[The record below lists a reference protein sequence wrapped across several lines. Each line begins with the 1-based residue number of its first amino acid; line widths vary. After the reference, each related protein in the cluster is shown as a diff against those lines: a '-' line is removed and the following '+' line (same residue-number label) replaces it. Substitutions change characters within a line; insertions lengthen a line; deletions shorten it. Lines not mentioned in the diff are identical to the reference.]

1 MLAGLTLSLKQLPS
15 LALQL
20 CRPKLERTVFSIQL
34 AAQRYEVIDFFFQRL
49 NQVFGHGRY
58 TA

>member
-1 MLAGLTLSLKQLPS
+1 MLAGLTLSLKQLAS
-15 LALQL
+15 LALQFG
-20 CRPKLERTVFSIQL
+20 RPKLERAVFSIQL
-34 AAQRYEVIDFFFQRL
+34 AAQRYEVVDFFFQRL

>member
-1 MLAGLTLSLKQLPS
+1 MLAGLTLSLKQLPA

-20 CRPKLERTVFSIQL
+20 RRPKLERTVFSIQL
-34 AAQRYEVIDFFFQRL
+34 AAQRYEIIDFFFQRL